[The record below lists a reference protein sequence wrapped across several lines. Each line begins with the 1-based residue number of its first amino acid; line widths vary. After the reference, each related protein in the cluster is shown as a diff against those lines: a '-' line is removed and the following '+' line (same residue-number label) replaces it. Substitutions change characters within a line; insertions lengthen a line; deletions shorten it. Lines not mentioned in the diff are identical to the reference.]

1 MKVLDTLSRVRIL
14 FAGNSN
20 NLPFAIALETQRLG
34 HAVEVIVTNHH
45 HLNDPSNFDNQHHDV
60 KVTLLPFA
68 SEEESLILDAKR
80 NRILNYVLSNQ
91 NRFDFIFLSDVT
103 VGFGTR
109 LTTRYGILVTGNE
122 IVYYGASNFAAIRS
136 SGWPL
141 STTFSPRS
149 MLVKRRYKTF
159 MKAVRQSFIR
169 TSLIRTLPLVYWLEA
184 DDFFRSIQL
193 PREIFFDDI
202 FFFRLRG
209 ANMGQPISHTP
220 YFLSGTRIC
229 IDRSSKDDLSNLDVK
244 GTDILLDGFA
254 IYVRSGGTG
263 FLGLFE
269 KGPDVARAKILID
282 QLGITS
288 RVVWNPEVP
297 LPDFS
302 DQVAHADVILDQLTS
317 HSVPG
322 LVTGISYHHAKPVIA
337 NFRREIQGR
346 YLDLP
351 GISITSAKELAEAFM
366 FCELNPQHMAVLGQ
380 DGQRV
385 LLDRFSITNY
395 VERLLSKV
403 LNTL

>member
-169 TSLIRTLPLVYWLEA
+169 TSLIRTLPLGYWLEA

-193 PREIFFDDI
+193 PRGIFFDDI
-202 FFFRLRG
+202 F
-209 ANMGQPISHTP
+209 
-220 YFLSGTRIC
+220 
-229 IDRSSKDDLSNLDVK
+229 LD
-244 GTDILLDGFA
+244 
-254 IYVRSGGTG
+254 
-263 FLGLFE
+263 E
-269 KGPDVARAKILID
+269 KA
-282 QLGITS
+282 
-288 RVVWNPEVP
+288 
-297 LPDFS
+297 
-302 DQVAHADVILDQLTS
+302 
-317 HSVPG
+317 SV
-322 LVTGISYHHAKPVIA
+322 
-337 NFRREIQGR
+337 
-346 YLDLP
+346 
-351 GISITSAKELAEAFM
+351 
-366 FCELNPQHMAVLGQ
+366 
-380 DGQRV
+380 
-385 LLDRFSITNY
+385 
-395 VERLLSKV
+395 
-403 LNTL
+403 